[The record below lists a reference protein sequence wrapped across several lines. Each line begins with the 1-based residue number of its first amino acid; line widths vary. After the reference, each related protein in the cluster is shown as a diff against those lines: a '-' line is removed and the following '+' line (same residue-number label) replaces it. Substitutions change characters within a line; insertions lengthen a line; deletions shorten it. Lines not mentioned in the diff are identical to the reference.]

1 MNLMRTFG
9 LRFLLML
16 SAGATVVSIPA
27 VSASTQEQADFYE
40 GRTVQLMI
48 GYSAGGGYDAYG
60 RTLARHLGKHI
71 PGNPG
76 VVVKNVPGA
85 GSLVL
90 MNQIANT
97 LPNNGTVIGA
107 VNSGMPFEPLFGN
120 DQAKFDVNEVSW
132 LGNLSVV
139 TSVGVVRKDSGI
151 EKWQDL
157 KTQEAT
163 VGATGAGSN
172 TNTIPRVLAELFDLK
187 LTVVSGYPGSND
199 VKLAMER
206 GEVDGLG
213 SAFLST
219 IKAKNPEWLKDDSD
233 VNFLFQLGR
242 ERHPDLPNVPLVSDM
257 AETDEE
263 RQAVALLGARL
274 VMGRPYVAPPG
285 IDPERLAT
293 LRKALKET
301 ASDPAFLADARKQ
314 GLNIDFVGGQEMQ
327 AFFKKVYEYPDS
339 IVQLVKDA
347 MLQ

>member
-1 MNLMRTFG
+1 MRTFG
-9 LRFLLML
+9 LSSLFALALG
-16 SAGATVVSIPA
+16 AGTVLGA
-27 VSASTQEQADFYE
+27 AAASASEQDQADFYE

-60 RTLARHLGKHI
+60 RTLGRHLGKHI
-71 PGNPG
+71 PGNPN

-97 LPNNGTVIGA
+97 LPNDGTVIGA

-120 DQAKFDVNEVSW
+120 EQAKFAVNDVSW
-132 LGNLSVV
+132 LGNLSLV
-139 TSVGVVRKDSGI
+139 TSVGVLRDDSGI

-187 LTVVSGYPGSND
+187 LTVISGYPGSND
-199 VKLAMER
+199 VGLAMER

-219 IKAKNPEWLKDDSD
+219 IKAKNPSWLEEGSN
-233 VNFLFQLGR
+233 VNIVFQLGR
-242 ERHPDLPNVPLVSDM
+242 ERHPDLPNVPLVSEM
-257 AETDEE
+257 AETEEE
-263 RQAVALLGARL
+263 RQAVDLLGARL
-274 VMGRPYVAPPG
+274 IMGRPYVAPPNM
-285 IDPERLAT
+285 DPERLAT
-293 LRKALKET
+293 LRTALENTTK
-301 ASDPAFLADARKQ
+301 DPEFLADARNQ
-314 GLNIDFVGGQEMQ
+314 GLSIDFVDGEEMQ
-327 AFFKKVYEYPDS
+327 AFFKQVYAYPQD
-339 IVQLVKDA
+339 IVQLVNDA
-347 MLQ
+347 MQ

>member
-1 MNLMRTFG
+1 MRPFG
-9 LRFLLML
+9 LSFILALAV
-16 SAGATVVSIPA
+16 AGTTLFSYAN
-27 VSASTQEQADFYE
+27 ASEQEQAEFYD

-60 RTLARHLGKHI
+60 RTVARHLGKHI
-71 PGNPG
+71 PGNPN
-76 VVVKNVPGA
+76 VIVKNVPGA

-97 LPNNGTVIGA
+97 LPNDGTVIGA

-120 DQAKFDVNEVSW
+120 EQAKFDVNEVNW
-132 LGNLSVV
+132 LGNLSLV
-139 TSVGVVRKDSGI
+139 TSIGVLREDSGI

-157 KTQEAT
+157 RTKEAT

-199 VKLAMER
+199 IGLAMER

-219 IKAKNPEWLKDDSD
+219 VKAKNPNWLEEDSD
-233 VNFLFQLGR
+233 VNIIFQLGR
-242 ERHPDLPNVPLVSDM
+242 KRHPDLPNVPLVSEM
-257 AETDEE
+257 AETEKEKQVVD
-263 RQAVALLGARL
+263 LLGARL

-285 IDPERLAT
+285 MDPERLAT
-293 LRKALKET
+293 LRKALEDT
-301 ASDPAFLADARKQ
+301 AKDPEFLADAKNQ
-314 GLNIDFVGGQEMQ
+314 GLSIEFVDGQEMQ
-327 AFFKKVYEYPDS
+327 EFFKEVYQYPQD
-339 IVQLVKDA
+339 IVQALNDA
-347 MLQ
+347 MQ